1 MELISDRIR
10 ARDWFFL
17 VLSIAGLVLSLVG
30 IVIWRGE
37 QQIDVEKF
45 QLAFSLSILGTV
57 IFGVL
62 LIGAVLYLRR
72 EIKH

>member
-1 MELISDRIR
+1 M
-10 ARDWFFL
+10 
-17 VLSIAGLVLSLVG
+17 
-30 IVIWRGE
+30 WRGE
-37 QQIDVEKF
+37 QQVDAEKF

-72 EIKH
+72 GMKH

>member
-1 MELISDRIR
+1 MISDRIR
-10 ARDWFFL
+10 ARRWLFF
-17 VLSIAGLVLSLVG
+17 VLSTAGLILSLVG
-30 IVIWRGE
+30 VAMWRGE
-37 QQIDVEKF
+37 QQVDAEKF

-72 EIKH
+72 GMKH